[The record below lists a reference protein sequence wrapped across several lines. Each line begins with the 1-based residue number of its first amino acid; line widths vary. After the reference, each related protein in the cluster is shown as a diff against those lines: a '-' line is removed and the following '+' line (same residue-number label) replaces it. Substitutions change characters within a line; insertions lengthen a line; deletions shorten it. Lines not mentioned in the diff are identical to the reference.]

1 MDITVKELA
10 EQLGVTPKHISHVER
25 GVASLSL
32 LNLAEVSRI
41 FDCSLDYLVFGK
53 ENDKVLSLL
62 PDLMI
67 QILSSGTDKE
77 IRRVQ
82 KYLDFY
88 QELIE
93 SQDTI

>member
-1 MDITVKELA
+1 MTIHE
-10 EQLGVTPKHISHVER
+10 
-25 GVASLSL
+25 
-32 LNLAEVSRI
+32 
-41 FDCSLDYLVFGK
+41 FGK

-77 IRRVQ
+77 ICRVQ